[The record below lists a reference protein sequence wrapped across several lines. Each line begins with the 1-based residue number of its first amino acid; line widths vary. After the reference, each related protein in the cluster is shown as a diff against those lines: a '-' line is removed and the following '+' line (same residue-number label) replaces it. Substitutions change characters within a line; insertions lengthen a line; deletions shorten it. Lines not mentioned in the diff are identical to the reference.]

1 MEIAIG
7 AARWVV
13 GKALGPVTDGVL
25 EAWAASSQLGPNI
38 RALKLELLYAQ
49 GMLTSAQG
57 RDVRN
62 PALAQLLLELRHL
75 AYIADDVLDE
85 LDYFRIQDE
94 LEGTYETVDDAKEEH
109 GLVRGLVLHA
119 RHTARAITGKLACS
133 CAASESHVDEQEVDG
148 KQGGFLSVAA
158 HAVSK
163 RLPCCS
169 LPSVHDDAS
178 ANMPANER
186 CFLCGAWSSKAQQ
199 RKHAVHEAKLK
210 FDRVEMSNKMTD
222 IVEQLKPVCAKVAT
236 ILGLVS
242 LGYSN
247 SAKPQGSDLEQRS
260 KTTPE
265 IIEPELYG
273 REKQKQKVAEDIINE
288 YCVHDLTVLPVVGP
302 GGIGK
307 TTFVQHIYDK
317 VKSHFQVSVWICV
330 SQNFNANKLAEE
342 IVNKIPKSNNEGENE
357 SDQERIEKRI
367 RSKQFLLVLDDVWT
381 YHEDEWKALLSP
393 FKKGGTKGNMVIVTT
408 RIPKVAEMVE
418 LMSCSIKLKRLQDED
433 SMELFQACVGI
444 KTWKDYPSDLK
455 DVGTNI
461 VKRLK
466 GFPLAVKTVGRLL
479 RNQLSLDRWTALLK
493 SKEWELQVNEDDIMP
508 ALKLSYNYL
517 PFHLQQCFSCCAL
530 FPEDYRFSRQELTN
544 FWIGLGLLG
553 AGDQN
558 KIIEDIGLDCLND
571 LVDNGFFEREGNNY
585 DSPYVIHDL
594 LHELATNVSSYE
606 FLRLNSSDVRSI
618 QIPTSIRHMSVIIDN
633 THVKDR
639 MTFENH
645 KKDLSSLG
653 KKLKAGNLHTIML
666 FGEWHGSFYKI
677 LGDILRDA
685 KSLRVIFLS
694 GASYNVE
701 DLLPNFSKLLHL
713 RYLRIK
719 DSWMCGA
726 NLLPNCITRFYH
738 LLVLDVQYHRG
749 ELGFLREMGNL
760 LKLRHFLVHDD
771 NIHSNICEV
780 GKLIFLH
787 ELRKF
792 EVKREMKGFDLE
804 QIGQLLELRG
814 SLSIYNL
821 EKVEEIKEADDAKL
835 ACINHL
841 DRLVLNW
848 DNSRCNKDPIREGNV
863 LERLKP
869 HNNIRELHV
878 VGHGG
883 ATCPNW
889 LDGDFSIGNLQSLHI
904 ESVNWDKLPL
914 PGKLYMTE
922 GQEHQSC
929 VTSHDFHNLKRL
941 ELVNIPKV
949 KKWCGDGTINLLP
962 HLQSLTISDCPELT
976 KLPLS
981 HSTSCQFQQ
990 SVICFPEL
998 REITVS
1004 NCPKLSSPPI
1014 PWTNSLCYVSIEGV
1028 DSGFEL
1034 LNYNKDKQSK
1044 SSLNISGKDAPGSM
1058 FWNMLDFN
1066 NLTELQEMNITKCP
1080 PISLDHLKMLTCLK
1094 TLQITDSG
1102 SILLPVDCE
1111 NYVQYNLPV
1120 EKLIIRSCGTRGRE
1134 LTHVL
1139 SHLPKLSN
1147 LLIGKCQNV
1156 ARLGVAEQ
1164 RTITTPES
1172 SLSPSA
1178 NKAAKT
1184 LTTIPQQQTGEAE
1197 EMETATADD
1206 GLLLLPPQIK
1216 VFEISECREL
1226 SLDSGGIHGLLSLQS
1241 LEIYDCPKLLCSS
1254 SSSYS
1259 PFPTSLQTLQ
1269 LWNVEGMETLPSPLP
1284 NLTSLWINSCGN
1296 LRGGEVLCDLLA
1308 QGNLTSLYVH
1318 KTPNFFLG
1326 LEHSCSQVDKQE
1338 DVHRSWRL
1346 QELWTDDFARVL
1358 ATPVCHLLS
1367 SSLTILDLRWND
1379 EVECFTKEQE
1389 KALHILTSI
1398 EDLEFSRCKK
1408 LQSLPTGL
1416 SEIPNIK
1423 TLGIYGCLA
1432 ISSLGNLPN
1441 SLQQLEISSC
1451 PAISSLGNLPN
1462 SLQQLEIS
1470 SCPAISSLDGTTIR
1484 SLPKDRLPTTLRVR
1498 YCGNEELKRQ
1508 CRKLQG
1514 TIPIVPCRIVKKL
1527 GSAFKKRFRLFG

>member
-342 IVNKIPKSNNEGENE
+342 IVNKIPESNNEGENE

-418 LMSCSIKLKRLQDED
+418 LMSCSIKLKRLQHED

-479 RNQLSLDRWTALLK
+479 RNQHSLDRWTALLK
-493 SKEWELQVNEDDIMP
+493 SKEWELHVNNDDIMP

-701 DLLPNFSKLLHL
+701 DLLPNFSKLVHL

-841 DRLVLNW
+841 DR
-848 DNSRCNKDPIREGNV
+848 
-863 LERLKP
+863 
-869 HNNIRELHV
+869 
-878 VGHGG
+878 
-883 ATCPNW
+883 
-889 LDGDFSIGNLQSLHI
+889 
-904 ESVNWDKLPL
+904 
-914 PGKLYMTE
+914 
-922 GQEHQSC
+922 
-929 VTSHDFHNLKRL
+929 
-941 ELVNIPKV
+941 
-949 KKWCGDGTINLLP
+949 
-962 HLQSLTISDCPELT
+962 
-976 KLPLS
+976 
-981 HSTSCQFQQ
+981 
-990 SVICFPEL
+990 
-998 REITVS
+998 
-1004 NCPKLSSPPI
+1004 
-1014 PWTNSLCYVSIEGV
+1014 
-1028 DSGFEL
+1028 
-1034 LNYNKDKQSK
+1034 
-1044 SSLNISGKDAPGSM
+1044 
-1058 FWNMLDFN
+1058 
-1066 NLTELQEMNITKCP
+1066 
-1080 PISLDHLKMLTCLK
+1080 
-1094 TLQITDSG
+1094 
-1102 SILLPVDCE
+1102 
-1111 NYVQYNLPV
+1111 
-1120 EKLIIRSCGTRGRE
+1120 GRE
-1134 LTHVL
+1134 LTQVL
-1139 SHLPKLSN
+1139 SHFPKLSN
-1147 LLIGKCQNV
+1147 LLIRRCQNV

-1216 VFEISECREL
+1216 VFKISECREL
-1226 SLDSGGIHGLLSLQS
+1226 SLDSGGIQGLLSLQT
-1241 LEIYDCPKLLCSS
+1241 LGIYDCPKLLCSS

-1259 PFPTSLQTLQ
+1259 PFPTSLQTLA

-1284 NLTSLWINSCGN
+1284 NLTWLWINSCGN

-1308 QGNLTSLYVH
+1308 QGNLIFLSVH
-1318 KTPNFFLG
+1318 ETPNFFLG

-1346 QELWTDDFARVL
+1346 QELGTDDFARVL

-1367 SSLTILDLRWND
+1367 SSLTKLVLRWND

-1389 KALHILTSI
+1389 KALHILNSI
-1398 EDLEFSRCKK
+1398 EGLQFWSCEK
-1408 LQSLPTGL
+1408 LQSLPAGL
-1416 SEIPNIK
+1416 SQIPTIK
-1423 TLGIYGCLA
+1423 ALQIHSCPA
-1432 ISSLGNLPN
+1432 ITSLRNLPN

-1462 SLQQLEIS
+1462 SLQQLWISYCPAIS
-1470 SCPAISSLDGTTIR
+1470 SLGNLPNSLQRLGISYCPAISSLGNLPNSLQQLVIYDCPSISSLDGTTIG
-1484 SLPKDRLPTTLRVR
+1484 SLPKDRLPTSLREINVR
-1498 YCGNEELKRQ
+1498 SCGNEELKRQ

-1514 TIPIVPCRIVKKL
+1514 TIPIVQ
-1527 GSAFKKRFRLFG
+1527 A